1 MGGRPRIPL
10 PYGWFDRTS
19 EALDRTNR
27 TTVVSADCRGEHST
41 VVGARVPVIRGK
53 VMSLIRQRRRRD
65 PGRHVEPLAQF
76 AGQPFSS
83 ADLVLLCSFGPD
95 LVRPRTQRELRR
107 ALLLAGYGGPLCR
120 HLILTSPLLQRR
132 AGNRYVLHRFAP

>member
-1 MGGRPRIPL
+1 
-10 PYGWFDRTS
+10 
-19 EALDRTNR
+19 
-27 TTVVSADCRGEHST
+27 
-41 VVGARVPVIRGK
+41 VPVIRGK